1 MLQSASPAPSRV
13 LACSIVVALLLSTQY
28 LAQLFV
34 WQHWPVDEVMA
45 GWLEVARDRVVV
57 AVAIALALIAA
68 ARFPAATQW
77 RRSVLLAAAILA
89 GASAGELILV
99 AGGSLV
105 APNDAAAVASRVGR
119 WSVVAG
125 SVAAMSHMWRSAAEA
140 AGAAQ
145 AIELRRAQ
153 LERQA
158 AEARLAAL
166 RGQIEP
172 HFLFNTLATVR
183 RLHQVDPG
191 EGELLLAHFVD
202 YLRLAQ
208 PGRQGEGTTL
218 GQEVALTRAYLGV
231 AAARMNGRLQVHIDV
246 PDELRDQPFPPLT
259 LATLAE
265 NAVKHGIA
273 PLPGGGEIAVRV
285 RQAGQWLEAVVVDTG
300 VGFSGASG
308 SGIGLANIRARLQ
321 TLYGQAGTLTLHANR
336 PTGVRA
342 AMRLPGPP
350 IGATR

>member
-13 LACSIVVALLLSTQY
+13 LACSIAIALLLSTQY

-34 WQHWPVDEVMA
+34 WQHWPVDEVLA

-57 AVAIALALIAA
+57 AVAIALALIIA
-68 ARFPAATQW
+68 ARIPAATPL
-77 RRSVLLAAAILA
+77 RRSFMLAAAILA
-89 GASAGELILV
+89 GASAGEMILL

-105 APNDAAAVASRVGR
+105 APSDASAVASRVGR

-125 SVAAMSHMWRSAAEA
+125 SIAIMSYMWRSAAEA
-140 AGAAQ
+140 AAAAQ

-158 AEARLAAL
+158 AQARLVAL

-183 RLHQVDPG
+183 RLHQVDPA
-191 EGELLLAHFVD
+191 EGELLLSHFVD

-208 PGRQGEGTTL
+208 PGRQSEGNTL

-231 AAARMNGRLQVHIDV
+231 AAARMDGRLQVHIDV
-246 PDELRDQPFPPLT
+246 PDELWDQPFPPLT

-273 PLPGGGEIAVRV
+273 PLTGRGEIAVRV
-285 RQAGQWLEAVVVDTG
+285 RRIGQWLEAMVVDTG
-300 VGFSGASG
+300 VGFSGA
-308 SGIGLANIRARLQ
+308 RAPRSRRAQ
-321 TLYGQAGTLTLHANR
+321 SAAQCRASPRSR
-336 PTGVRA
+336 PGWR
-342 AMRLPGPP
+342 G
-350 IGATR
+350 